1 MCVFKEID
9 PLPPI
14 DHSDYDY
21 EKFSKNFYE
30 EPVDITKLS
39 EDEVTALRSKLDIRV
54 GIIVSQD
61 LKISKI
67 ITLNAP
73 IATKVICFSRLL
85 NCLRSLYG
93 KQCGPRSDCP
103 YPIGAVCSGST
114 LFILYLIC
122 Q

>member
-1 MCVFKEID
+1 MSNFHPCIFIICVFKEID

-14 DHSDYDY
+14 DHSDIDY

-54 GIIVSQD
+54 GFIVSQD

-67 ITLNAP
+67 
-73 IATKVICFSRLL
+73 F
-85 NCLRSLYG
+85 
-93 KQCGPRSDCP
+93 QDCIKDQDP
-103 YPIGAVCSGST
+103 
-114 LFILYLIC
+114 
-122 Q
+122 